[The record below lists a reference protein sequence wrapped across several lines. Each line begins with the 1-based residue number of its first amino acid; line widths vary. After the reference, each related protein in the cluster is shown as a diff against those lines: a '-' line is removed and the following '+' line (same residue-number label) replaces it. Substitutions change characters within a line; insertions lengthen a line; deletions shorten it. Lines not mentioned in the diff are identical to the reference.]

1 MYRGIENHLDKIRH
15 ITAESAIEAT
25 IEDTFDTIDSV
36 LRSLTARVS
45 GAWLQEN
52 TIHSKVFIELNQVM
66 YYIFLISQLMAYFGQ
81 IVNSSHLLAT
91 TILCG
96 KALSM
101 AMNLCQEMN
110 LDGFRRRAEKTNF
123 ALAKN
128 ISFLEDLS
136 DLQILWFH
144 LLPFAKLSLKGELV
158 IYSKLLFI
166 RANTTI
172 Y

>member
-1 MYRGIENHLDKIRH
+1 M
-15 ITAESAIEAT
+15 
-25 IEDTFDTIDSV
+25 
-36 LRSLTARVS
+36 
-45 GAWLQEN
+45 
-52 TIHSKVFIELNQVM
+52 
-66 YYIFLISQLMAYFGQ
+66 
-81 IVNSSHLLAT
+81 
-91 TILCG
+91 LCG

-110 LDGFRRRAEKTNF
+110 LDGFRRRAEKTNL

-158 IYSKLLFI
+158 IYSQSLFI